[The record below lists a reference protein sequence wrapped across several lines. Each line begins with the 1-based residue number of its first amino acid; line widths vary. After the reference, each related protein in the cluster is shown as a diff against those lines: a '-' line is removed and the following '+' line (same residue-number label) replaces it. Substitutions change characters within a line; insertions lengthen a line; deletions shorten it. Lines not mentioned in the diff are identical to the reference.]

1 MVTKEEPVR
10 NIEDRL
16 ARDAKGVYYLTLT
29 DKYDRITEEELKTLE
44 KLRYRIILIE
54 RTVWSTIIELKKESD

>member
-16 ARDAKGVYYLTLT
+16 ARDAKGVYYLHLT
-29 DKYDRITEEELKTLE
+29 DKYDHITEEELTTLE
-44 KLRYRIILIE
+44 KLRYRIVSIE
-54 RTVWSTIIELKKESD
+54 RTIWSTTILFKKRE